1 MGVNTFERGDGAAK
15 KYMDSKKYTY
25 GCLLKGDGLAKAYGI
40 NAIPTLIIIHKDGTI
55 AKAEVGVSGNP
66 EKDLREAITQALA
79 K

>member
-1 MGVNTFERGDGAAK
+1 
-15 KYMDSKKYTY
+15 
-25 GCLLKGDGLAKAYGI
+25 LLKGDELAKAYGI
-40 NAIPTLIIIHKDGTI
+40 NAIPTLIIINKDGTI

>member
-1 MGVNTFERGDGAAK
+1 M
-15 KYMDSKKYTY
+15 
-25 GCLLKGDGLAKAYGI
+25 KGDELAKAYGI